1 MLKISSR
8 IAIPLNEIELTSI
21 RASGPGGQNVNK
33 VSSAVHL
40 RFDIQ
45 RSSLPEYCKKQ
56 LRNLSDRR
64 ISKEGIINIKAQR
77 HRTQEKNKDDAFER
91 LALLIRSAITQ
102 KKKRRPTKPSKASKQ
117 RRIDK
122 KTQRGRI
129 KALRGKLK
137 S

>member
-45 RSSLPEYCKKQ
+45 RSSLPEYCTKQ
-56 LRNLSDRR
+56 LQNLSDRR